1 METLARTGGFATK
14 VARHRLF
21 ETTQYILEVTRS
33 IDDIKPGGAGFASS
47 IRVRLL
53 HAAVRQRIMKL
64 THQRPGY
71 YNVDKWGIPI
81 NDLDCIAT
89 IGTFSATLFWLS
101 LPRQGIWLR
110 EHEILDCLSMW
121 RYIAFLQGQYQESWV
136 WDSADGPKER
146 RLTLSRV
153 LRGLGL

>member
-1 METLARTGGFATK
+1 METLARTGGFSTK

-33 IDDIKPGGAGFASS
+33 IEDIKPGGAGFASS

-64 THQRPGY
+64 TQQRPGY
-71 YNVDKWGIPI
+71 YNVEKWGVPI

-110 EHEILDCLSMW
+110 EREILDCLSMW
-121 RYIAFLQGQYQESWV
+121 RYIAFLQGQFQNPWV
-136 WDSADGPKER
+136 TGFADIAKER
-146 RLTLSRV
+146 RLIHFQA
-153 LRGLGL
+153 LRGLGP